1 MQNEPKLKKLS
12 LNKETL
18 ISLQDK
24 QMKAVLGG
32 EAMLYSRG
40 ESSSCPSADCHDSC
54 CKKSCKKQNHD
65 DGGGG
70 TEGVIV

>member
-12 LNKETL
+12 LNKEIL

-32 EAMLYSRG
+32 EAMLYSFGSG
-40 ESSSCPSADCHDSC
+40 ESSAYSCPQDCPQEPSC
-54 CKKSCKKQNHD
+54 CKKTCKGKD
-65 DGGGG
+65 
-70 TEGVIV
+70 EVV

>member
-1 MQNEPKLKKLS
+1 MQKEPKLKRLS

-32 EAMLYSRG
+32 EAVLYTSG
-40 ESSSCPSADCHDSC
+40 ESSSCPSADCQDSC
-54 CKKSCKKQNHD
+54 CKKSCKKQD
-65 DGGGG
+65 PPA
-70 TEGVIV
+70 EEVV